1 VTGGKIADEEIR
13 EGAGK
18 GKVAMGIQH
27 ASCKKSVD
35 FFTIGSNN

>member
-27 ASCKKSVD
+27 ASCKKTGG
-35 FFTIGSNN
+35 FFYHWV